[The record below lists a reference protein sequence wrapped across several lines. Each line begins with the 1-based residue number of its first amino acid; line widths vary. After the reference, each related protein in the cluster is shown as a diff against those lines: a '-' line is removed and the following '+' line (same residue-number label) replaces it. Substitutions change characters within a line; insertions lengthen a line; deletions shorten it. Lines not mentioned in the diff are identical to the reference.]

1 VLLQPAD
8 HARLPKSS
16 NFACCYVLT
25 KKINMDFTGK
35 TALVTGSSRG
45 IGESIAI
52 RLSGLGMHVV
62 ISGRDAEKLNE
73 LKHKIQLTGP
83 EPHIIVADIS
93 NPATPEKLIR
103 ETIQKFGRLDIL
115 VNNAGFAVSKSLSM
129 TLPEE
134 WDRMMAI
141 NARGPFFL
149 CKEAIPHLQKSDCA
163 TIINISSVVGRL
175 GYENQAAYAASKH
188 ALMGFSKVLAKE
200 VQPLGIRV
208 HTIAPG
214 GVATDMVKTMRS
226 DLDTSNLIQPEE
238 IADVVEFL
246 LKYRGNA
253 MIDNIDVRR
262 SNGTPF
268 V

>member
-1 VLLQPAD
+1 
-8 HARLPKSS
+8 
-16 NFACCYVLT
+16 
-25 KKINMDFTGK
+25 MDFKGK

-45 IGESIAI
+45 IGESIAT
-52 RLSGLGMHVV
+52 RLSSLGMHVV
-62 ISGRDAEKLNE
+62 ITGRDDEKLDE
-73 LKHKIQLTGP
+73 VRLRIQSVGS
-83 EPHIIVADIS
+83 EPHVVVADIS
-93 NPATPEKLIR
+93 SPATPDKLIH

-115 VNNAGFAVSKSLSM
+115 VNNAGYAVSKSFSM
-129 TLPEE
+129 TSIEE
-134 WDRMMAI
+134 WDRIFAI

-149 CKEAIPHLQKSDCA
+149 CQKAIHYLKKSECA
-163 TIINISSVVGRL
+163 TIFNISSVVGRL
-175 GYENQAAYAASKH
+175 GYKNQAAYAASKH

-214 GVATDMVKTMRS
+214 GVATEMVKTMRS
-226 DLDTSNLIQPEE
+226 DLGTSNLIQPEE

-268 V
+268 T

>member
-1 VLLQPAD
+1 
-8 HARLPKSS
+8 
-16 NFACCYVLT
+16 
-25 KKINMDFTGK
+25 MDFTGK

-45 IGESIAI
+45 IGESIAR
-52 RLSGLGMHVV
+52 RLSLLGIHVV
-62 ISGRDAEKLNE
+62 ITGRDAKKLDA
-73 LKHKIQLTGP
+73 LRHKIQSSGAKSHT
-83 EPHIIVADIS
+83 IVADLS
-93 NPATPEKLIR
+93 DPASPEKLIR
-103 ETIQKFGRLDIL
+103 ETIQTFGRLDIL
-115 VNNAGFAVSKSLSM
+115 INNAGYAVSKSLSM
-129 TLPEE
+129 TDLEE
-134 WDRMMAI
+134 WDRMIAI

-149 CKEAIPHLQKSDCA
+149 CKEAIQYLQKSDCA
-163 TIINISSVVGRL
+163 TIINISSVVGRM

-188 ALMGFSKVLAKE
+188 ALMGFSKVLARE

-226 DLDTSNLIQPEE
+226 DLDTSSLIQPEE
-238 IADVVEFL
+238 IANIVEFL

>member
-1 VLLQPAD
+1 
-8 HARLPKSS
+8 
-16 NFACCYVLT
+16 
-25 KKINMDFTGK
+25 MDFTGK

-52 RLSGLGMHVV
+52 RLSLLGIHVV
-62 ISGRDAEKLNE
+62 ITGRDAAKLDA
-73 LKHKIQLTGP
+73 LKHKMQSSGA
-83 EPHIIVADIS
+83 EPHVIIADMS
-93 NPATPEKLIR
+93 NPATPEQLIR
-103 ETIQKFGRLDIL
+103 ETIQRFGRLDIL
-115 VNNAGFAVSKSLSM
+115 VNNAGYAVSKSLS
-129 TLPEE
+129 TTEPEE

-149 CKEAIPHLQKSDCA
+149 CKEAIPYLQKSDCA
-163 TIINISSVVGRL
+163 TIVNISSVVGRL
-175 GYENQAAYAASKH
+175 GYEKQAAYAASKH
-188 ALMGFSKVLAKE
+188 ALMGFSKVLARE

-226 DLDTSNLIQPEE
+226 DIDTSSLIQPEE
-238 IADVVEFL
+238 IADIVEFL
-246 LKYRGNA
+246 LTYRGNA

-268 V
+268 A